1 MRYGKELFAG
11 RESGVNRFLT
21 DGVAY
26 LGKTPTYILLG
37 LLGLPTLYVAHLINP
52 ILSHNIAEIFSV
64 IVACCIF
71 MMTWNARRFIDNHYY
86 LFLGIAYLFV
96 GVVDFIHELSFEGL
110 FRGTGPNL
118 HAQLWFAGRILQSA
132 ALLIAPAF
140 ANRRLKPAYGIA
152 GNAAA
157 TVLLLAC
164 IFAWGVFPSYFRNG
178 AEATEIRFLSE
189 SAVVVAQGTAIALLY
204 RKRRF
209 FDGGVYRVIVWSIL
223 FSIASELVG
232 QLYKDAFV
240 YSNLYAHY
248 LKVVSFYLVYKAVI
262 ATGLR
267 MPYDLLFRNLKRSEE
282 EIRAARDGLESR
294 VAERTTELQAVN
306 ARLEWELFSRQRAME
321 MRELILDLHQLTT
334 SIDSVKEFTSSLTS
348 FLKDRFGFDAVG
360 IRLSR
365 GADFPYYETRDFP
378 QEFVHTEMNTRSAG
392 RSAAAGGAG
401 GKEPFFGCAC
411 GALIAGR
418 CDPSLPFLTPNGT
431 FWTNSISELLASGQP
446 LVTNVACGR
455 CAMQGYES
463 IALVPMRLGE
473 ATLGLLQFNDRRKGR
488 IEPHRLTQL
497 ERVAENAAGAL
508 ARLIAREALQES
520 EDRFRSLVENSLVG
534 ILIVQDGLVIF
545 RNPAL
550 ERCFGPIPEG
560 IPFRELGDVHAEDRP
575 KFELLCESMASGAA
589 TEHATDIRFF
599 TGEIESGREQATWVN
614 IRTSPIEHCGRMAT
628 LVNLVDI
635 TRVKDLEQIVVAREK
650 LASLGQLA
658 AGIAHEIRNPLSG
671 INVNVSVLEYQ
682 CRQAEGLE
690 PADEARIGATV
701 GNIKLASGKIASVIR
716 RVMEFSKPVPPK
728 LGLVDLN
735 GVVEESLLL
744 SGSSLRRHGIG
755 LQKSLAADLPKCLA
769 DSHLLGQVLL
779 NLITN
784 AIQAMDN
791 MDGEKLLEV
800 ASFLEG
806 SRVVISVSDSGPG
819 IPPHIRGKIFDPF
832 YTTRKDGHG
841 IGLSFSQ
848 RVMADHRG
856 GLSVSASRWGG
867 AEFRIELPL
876 EASVA

>member
-1 MRYGKELFAG
+1 MEGIANVSHYRWG
-11 RESGVNRFLT
+11 RKINLPNRALLSKAMP
-21 DGVAY
+21 GVA
-26 LGKTPTYILLG
+26 LICVFGLLLG
-37 LLGLPTLYVAHLINP
+37 YVGNGLNP
-52 ILSHNIAEIFSV
+52 ILSHNIAETFSV
-64 IVACCIF
+64 VVACGIF
-71 MMTWNARRFIDNHYY
+71 MMTWNARRYIDNHYY
-86 LFLGIAYLFV
+86 LFLGISYFFV
-96 GVVDFIHELSFEGL
+96 GVLDYVHALSFDGHL
-110 FRGTGPNL
+110 PPDSNNL
-118 HAQLWFAGRILQSA
+118 HAQLWFAARYLQSVS
-132 ALLIAPAF
+132 LLVAPAF
-140 ANRRLKPAYGIA
+140 ADRKLNPAFVFA
-152 GNAAA
+152 GQAGV
-157 TVLLLAC
+157 TLLLLAS
-164 IFAWGVFPSYFRNG
+164 ILSWGVFPAFFTNG
-178 AEATEIRFLSE
+178 TDATGIKYLSE
-189 SAVVVAQGTAIALLY
+189 LAVAVAQGIAIGLLY
-204 RKRRF
+204 RKRGH
-209 FDGGVYRVIVWSIL
+209 FDFGVYRLLVWSIM
-223 FSIASELVG
+223 FSIASGLAGEL
-232 QLYKDAFV
+232 YADALV
-240 YSNLYAHY
+240 YSNLFAHY
-248 LKVVSFYLVYKAVI
+248 MKIVSFYLVYRAVI

-294 VAERTTELQAVN
+294 VAERTAELQAVN

-360 IRLSR
+360 IRYRR
-365 GADFPYYETRDFP
+365 GSDFPYYETRDFP
-378 QEFVHTEMNTRSAG
+378 QEFVHTEMNMRSAG

-401 GKEPFFGCAC
+401 DKEPFFGCAC

-534 ILIVQDGLVIF
+534 ILIVQDGLVMF

-560 IPFRELGDVHAEDRP
+560 IPFRELGEVHAEDRP
-575 KFELLCESMASGAA
+575 KFELLCESMTGGAA
-589 TEHATDIRFF
+589 AEHATDIRFF
-599 TGEIESGREQATWVN
+599 PGGMDPGREPATWVN
-614 IRTSPIEHCGRMAT
+614 IRTSSIEYCGRMAT

-671 INVNVSVLEYQ
+671 INVNVSVLEHQ
-682 CRQAEGLE
+682 CRRAEGLE

-701 GNIKLASGKIASVIR
+701 GNIKLASDKIASVIR

-735 GVVEESLLL
+735 GIIEESLLL

-755 LQKSLAADLPKCLA
+755 LQKSLAPDLPKSQA
-769 DSHLLGQVLL
+769 DSRLLGQVLL

-791 MDGEKLLEV
+791 VDGDKRLEV
-800 ASFLEG
+800 ASSLEG

-876 EASVA
+876 KASVA